1 MALLALLP
9 AAVWSWTSEGGNHCH
24 HNMSLLT
31 LADHEIFRLR
41 DDVMASEGPNAT
53 FYSFVGVGRKA
64 TVDDINRASR
74 RKQATI
80 HPDKARHSFV
90 AEYKKKHN
98 GRAPSSQQVEAFN
111 KKAADRSARLS
122 LIANLLRDDR
132 RDRYDWFLDHGFPSW
147 RGTDYYFERYRPG
160 AGTVLVGL
168 FLFMGG
174 LAHYGAL
181 ILSWQRQRQFVENH
195 IKQARKLAYG
205 NSMVIPGLDT
215 VAPVASNGN
224 GTNASAAV
232 LSRKQKRAQDKEA
245 KKSTKKGIAPEDVGV
260 PEDPHP
266 ISGPV
271 GTKRRVTAENGNQ
284 LIVDS
289 VGNVYLE
296 ETTEEGDTHEYL
308 IDASFFSSSTV
319 FSNAGRST
327 KYGSRPC
334 TTRHWCS
341 FHSGSGRRR
350 EVDSPAVESSL
361 SFSTRARTEM
371 GKTLPFRVLLRIQLV
386 RRRGGGPKHGNVL
399 ECSLSLM

>member
-1 MALLALLP
+1 VSP
-9 AAVWSWTSEGGNHCH
+9 
-24 HNMSLLT
+24 LT

-53 FYSFVGVGRKA
+53 FYSFVGVSRKA
-64 TVDDINRASR
+64 TVDEINRASR
-74 RKQATI
+74 RRQATI
-80 HPDKARHSFV
+80 HPDKARHSFISD
-90 AEYKKKHN
+90 YKKKHN
-98 GRAPSSQQVEAFN
+98 GRAPSSQQVAAFH
-111 KKAADRSARLS
+111 KKAEERSGRLS

-132 RDRYDWFLDHGFPSW
+132 RDRYDWFLDHGFPTW

-181 ILSWQRQRQFVENH
+181 ILSWQRQRQFVENT

-205 NSMVIPGLDT
+205 NSMVVPGLDT

-224 GTNASAAV
+224 GANGSAAV
-232 LSRKQKRAQDKEA
+232 LNRKQKRAQDKEA
-245 KKSTKKGIAPEDVGV
+245 KKNPKKGIAPEDVSA
-260 PEDPHP
+260 PDDPHI

-296 ETTEEGDTHEYL
+296 ETTEEGETHEYL
-308 IDASFFSSSTV
+308 IDVRLFCHWLSSLTLADQRNPEADHVRHGIGATSTV
-319 FSNAGRST
+319 
-327 KYGSRPC
+327 
-334 TTRHWCS
+334 
-341 FHSGSGRRR
+341 
-350 EVDSPAVESSL
+350 
-361 SFSTRARTEM
+361 
-371 GKTLPFRVLLRIQLV
+371 
-386 RRRGGGPKHGNVL
+386 VL
-399 ECSLSLM
+399 EEDRGSIHRQ